1 MSEASAPAPSPAA
14 PAPAPAA
21 AAPSPAAPSPAPA
34 APAPAAAI
42 DSLLA
47 KPGAPAPSPA
57 PTPAPGADDHAWLP
71 EKFRVMGQDGKLDLA
86 ASSKK
91 LSESYGNLER
101 HKGEPVP
108 ENPDAYTYTPPEQFK
123 DMPLDDDLS
132 KGFRERAH
140 AAGLTQKQYEFV
152 MGEYFGLVPK
162 VLDSAAK
169 LSAAEAKTEL
179 SKVWKTQAE
188 LEAGV
193 SAASRAIGMAPEAIR
208 ENVWV
213 KFGRDP
219 DFIQF
224 AAAFGKEMQE
234 DKSPGSGGGGG
245 GDDITSLLS
254 HPAVGDPKH
263 PEHAKISKQISDH
276 FAKKFGNQA
285 ALQ

>member
-1 MSEASAPAPSPAA
+1 MSDTTTATTADTTVTQGTTTTADATTTASTATAA
-14 PAPAPAA
+14 TT
-21 AAPSPAAPSPAPA
+21 
-34 APAPAAAI
+34 
-42 DSLLA
+42 DNKGGGESLLA
-47 KPGAPAPSPA
+47 KPGTEAKPDAKTTDA
-57 PTPAPGADDHAWLP
+57 TAGEHAWLP
-71 EKFRVMGQDGKLDLA
+71 EKFRVIGQDGQLDLA

-152 MGEYFGLVPK
+152 MGEYFGLVPQ

-234 DKSPGSGGGGG
+234 DRSVTSGGAVA
-245 GDDITSLLS
+245 DDITALLS
-254 HPAVGDPKH
+254 HPAVSDPKH

-276 FAKKFGNQA
+276 FAKKHGNQA